1 MSSIDRHDLVHPDGR
16 SFFLYGDRVGSLVD
30 QPAEVSQAALHMRFD
45 LSTRSWVA
53 VSPARNQRPGGLATG
68 AQTPTDGCPLCPH
81 GVELPFDF
89 DAAVFDNRFPS
100 LVPDPPAVHGTLE
113 GASVGRCQVVV
124 YTDAHQGSLATLPL
138 GEVARVVAIWRDRS
152 GALWDEGFTYVMAFE
167 NRGPGVGATLSHPHG
182 QLYAFGHT
190 PPAVQTKSDAY
201 QWHRQ
206 HEGSCLGCRLAALDH
221 DSERVVVANNSFTV
235 AVPYA
240 ARWPFE
246 IHVRARRHGC
256 RRLGDLTTVE
266 ATDLARAV
274 RDVVARYD
282 ALFDFELPYMMCI
295 QEAPND
301 ADDWHLHV
309 EFLPPHRS
317 PERLKVR
324 ASVETALGLFIN
336 DTLPEVSAQHLA
348 SLDVEADDWS
358 TVSVPEVTV
367 KHPHPSV

>member
-1 MSSIDRHDLVHPDGR
+1 MTALDRHDLTHPDGR
-16 SFFLYGDRVGSLVD
+16 SFYLYGERSGSLEG

-45 LSTRSWVA
+45 LSTRTWVA
-53 VSPARNQRPGGLATG
+53 VSPARNQRPGGLAAGG
-68 AQTPTDGCPLCPH
+68 ATSTDGCPLCPG
-81 GVELPFDF
+81 GVELPFGF

-100 LVPDPPAVHGTLE
+100 LVPQPPAVDGALE
-113 GASVGRCQVVV
+113 AASLGRCQVVV

-138 GEVARVVAIWRDRS
+138 HEVARVIAIWRDRS
-152 GALWDEGFTYVMAFE
+152 TALWREGYTYVMPFE

-182 QLYAFGHT
+182 QLYAFGHV
-190 PPAVQTKSDAY
+190 PPAIQIKDDAY

-206 HEGSCLGCRLAALDH
+206 HEGSCLGCRLNALDD
-221 DSERVVVANNSFTV
+221 DSERTVVANDSFTV

-256 RRLGDLTTVE
+256 NRLGDLTAQE
-266 ATDLARAV
+266 ATDLAKAL

-282 ALFDFELPYMMCI
+282 ALFGFELPYMMCI
-295 QEAPND
+295 QEAPD
-301 ADDWHLHV
+301 GAEDWHLHV

-324 ASVETALGLFIN
+324 ASVETALAVFIN
-336 DTLPEVSAQHLA
+336 DTVPEVSAQRLA
-348 SLDVEADDWS
+348 SLNVVSDDW
-358 TVSVPEVTV
+358 TGVTVPEVAV
-367 KHPHPSV
+367 KTRR